1 MFSLHLTPKNTSS
14 HTRSAQKPLQ
24 IILHNPSD
32 LLTLAMP
39 FAIGFRIPDVIA
51 IQPVDEH
58 VASQIEEVDGRRRH
72 RHFGDLISLSNHDD
86 FVRSRSL
93 APCDPCSLQCR
104 LGARKEACFANLLFF
119 GESSESS
126 ESSESASQERGF
138 ARGLRGPGG
147 LAGGGD
153 PPPGG
158 LSGGLRTRQYRWSRL
173 TVEQGSFFF
182 CVGK

>member
-1 MFSLHLTPKNTSS
+1 
-14 HTRSAQKPLQ
+14 
-24 IILHNPSD
+24 
-32 LLTLAMP
+32 MP

-104 LGARKEACFANLLFF
+104 RLRARKGSLFREFALLLRVFRVF
-119 GESSESS
+119 WVCLP
-126 ESSESASQERGF
+126 R
-138 ARGLRGPGG
+138 ARLRQGLTGTWWSGG
-147 LAGGGD
+147 WGN

-173 TVEQGSFFF
+173 TVEQGSFLRAKVTRVTLCWSVPLYNSIGNRGEASITNHFRDSTPKF
-182 CVGK
+182 EEV